1 MLVSIKK
8 ILKFSWESFSRNKG
22 LFFTTTFIIT
32 ITTSLIGGLF
42 FLRGV
47 TDSLIY
53 NLQEKVDI
61 SVYFNQNADEESILE
76 IKQELAEVSE
86 VKDIEY
92 ISAEEA
98 LIRFREKHKDDTVII
113 ESLREIGEN
122 PLVAHLNIKAGQ
134 ASQYEQISNFLEGDS
149 FKRVIDKVDYH
160 QNKTVIE
167 RIFFISSNV
176 EKASLLFIIISAILA
191 VLIAFNTVRLE
202 ISSFKREISIM
213 KLVGASDWFVRGPF
227 MIQGMVSAALATLVA
242 LLIFYVGCYFLSPKV
257 EMLITGFSL
266 MEYLQT
272 NLLTIILIQLVSA
285 LGLGMVPSFVAIRKY
300 LHT

>member
-92 ISAEEA
+92 ISSEEA
-98 LIRFREKHKDDTVII
+98 LTRFKEKHKDDVVII

-227 MIQGMVSAALATLVA
+227 MVQGMVSAVLATLVA
-242 LLIFYVGCYFLSPKV
+242 LLIFFVGCYFLAPKV

-300 LHT
+300 LNI

>member
-92 ISAEEA
+92 ISSEEA
-98 LIRFREKHKDDTVII
+98 LTRFKEKHKDDVVII

-227 MIQGMVSAALATLVA
+227 MVQGMVSAVLATLVA

-300 LHT
+300 LNI